1 MSDPV
6 LEERIL
12 RRLMDSGKYSI
23 VYEGTLRKIISTMT
37 LRFKKEKEI
46 EKNVRKKLHQ
56 IYGAYQNSNI
66 NYKLLSISG
75 GESGVDKVLKS
86 HVSTAERMGF
96 YEEFYGKIFDVLGEP
111 GKKYKIYDAACGLN
125 PFSAFYFKERVEL
138 YHCSDIDVEAN
149 KEINR
154 FFTENGLSN
163 FSSSNRD
170 LMVDEIPFSDY
181 DVVFLFK
188 TLSCIERQEKGSAK
202 KILQNALAAPIVVVS
217 FPSKSIGGKEKGM
230 VENYSNFLD
239 ELLEDI
245 PHAKTVIH
253 FPTEAVYVVFKSCGV
268 SESRSHEVT
277 E

>member
-12 RRLMDSGKYSI
+12 RRLMDSGKYSN

-56 IYGAYQNSNI
+56 IYAAYQISTVI
-66 NYKLLSISG
+66 KYKVLGI
-75 GESGVDKVLKS
+75 DDILKS

-96 YEEFYGKIFDVLGEP
+96 YEEFYGKIFDGLGEQ

-154 FFTENGLSN
+154 FFTENELSN
-163 FSSSNRD
+163 FSSANRD

-202 KILQNALAAPIVVVS
+202 KILQNALAAPVVVVS

-230 VENYSNFLD
+230 VENYSNFLE

-245 PHAKTVIH
+245 PHTKSVIH
-253 FPTEAVYVVFKSCGV
+253 FPTEAVYVIFRGSGEEKK
-268 SESRSHEVT
+268 
-277 E
+277 

>member
-12 RRLMDSGKYSI
+12 RRLMDSGKYSN

-56 IYGAYQNSNI
+56 IYGAYQVLGI
-66 NYKLLSISG
+66 RYQVLGID
-75 GESGVDKVLKS
+75 EVLKS

-96 YEEFYGKIFDVLGEP
+96 YEEFYRKIFDVLGEP

-163 FSSSNRD
+163 FSSENRD

-202 KILQNALAAPIVVVS
+202 KILHNALAAPIVVVS

-230 VENYSNFLD
+230 VENYSNFLE

-245 PHAKTVIH
+245 PHTKTILH
-253 FPTEAVYVVFKSCGV
+253 FPTEAVYVIFKGSK
-268 SESRSHEVT
+268 VT

>member
-12 RRLMDSGKYSI
+12 RRLMDSGKYSN

-56 IYGAYQNSNI
+56 IYAAYQILGIRFKVSGINSE
-66 NYKLLSISG
+66 ISG
-75 GESGVDKVLKS
+75 INEVLKS

-202 KILQNALAAPIVVVS
+202 KILHNALAAPIVVVS

-230 VENYSNFLD
+230 VENYSNFLE

-245 PHAKTVIH
+245 PHTKTILH
-253 FPTEAVYVVFKSCGV
+253 FPTEAVYIIIKGS
-268 SESRSHEVT
+268 
-277 E
+277 

>member
-6 LEERIL
+6 LEQKIL

-56 IYGAYQNSNI
+56 IYGAYQI
-66 NYKLLSISG
+66 LGIKYQV
-75 GESGVDKVLKS
+75 SGVSDILKS

-96 YEEFYGKIFDVLGEP
+96 YEEFYRQIFDVLGEP

-138 YHCSDIDVEAN
+138 YNCSDIDVEAN

-154 FFTENGLSN
+154 FFVENELTN

-202 KILQNALAAPIVVVS
+202 KILQNALAAPVVVVS

-230 VENYSNFLD
+230 VESYSNFLE

-245 PHAKTVIH
+245 PHSKTVLH
-253 FPTEAVYVVFKSCGV
+253 FPTEAVYVIFRGSGV
-268 SESRSHEVT
+268 AE
-277 E
+277 